1 MIGAGARGAIA
12 VAVLATACG
21 PTAPGVDAAPPP
33 DARLDA
39 RPDAPAADAAP
50 GDAAVD
56 GRVADAA
63 LIDGQVI
70 DAPGGDGGGCPVT
83 TFTLDGALD
92 PGVPVRA
99 GGVTSVRLAAAVS
112 AAGVLYVATDDAGE
126 GSDHFLLVSATPP
139 GAARAAPFAKAGTV
153 AAGTGPL
160 LFLADENDNGFS
172 GWFRREA
179 AAGDTALTGAAYL
192 AATGANG
199 GVVEGALDLTA
210 AFGAVPATV
219 YLAAAPYATADGGA
233 LVAAA
238 QTPSGDGDGDL
249 DAAEYLAI
257 ATACP

>member
-1 MIGAGARGAIA
+1 MRVAAGLLGAA
-12 VAVLATACG
+12 LAACG
-21 PTAPGVDAAPPP
+21 PSSPAVDAGGGP
-33 DARLDA
+33 DARLVDA
-39 RPDAPAADAAP
+39 RADGATPDGFTPDSLPPDAPLP
-50 GDAAVD
+50 D
-56 GRVADAA
+56 GRGVDA
-63 LIDGQVI
+63 
-70 DAPGGDGGGCPVT
+70 GGCTTT
-83 TFTLDGALD
+83 TFVLDGALD
-92 PGVPVRA
+92 ASAPVIA
-99 GGVTSVRLAAAVS
+99 GGVTSVRLAVTVT

-139 GAARAAPFAKAGTV
+139 GAARAAPFAKAGSV
-153 AAGTGPL
+153 AAGAGPL

>member
-112 AAGVLYVATDDAGE
+112 AAGVLYIATDDAGE

-160 LFLADENDNGFS
+160 LFLADENDNDFE
-172 GWFRREA
+172 GWFRRETGTA
-179 AAGDTALTGAAYL
+179 DTALTGTGYG
-192 AATGANG
+192 AATGVNG
-199 GVVEGALDLTA
+199 GVLEGTLDLA
-210 AFGAVPATV
+210 VAFGAVPPMV
-219 YLAAAPYATADGGA
+219 YLAAVPYATADGGA

-238 QTPSGDGDGDL
+238 QTPTGDGDGDVE
-249 DAAEYLAI
+249 AAEYVAVS
-257 ATACP
+257 TACP